1 MKSHIVDR
9 NVKLKARYWRN
20 RAAGQRMDDA
30 IAEVTEWHNR
40 RNPQSPL
47 AMETIRI
54 IIFSSAVKKKLPA

>member
-30 IAEVTEWHNR
+30 IAEVAEWYNKRFPFDALSAEYVR
-40 RNPQSPL
+40 RL
-47 AMETIRI
+47 
-54 IIFSSAVKKKLPA
+54 IFDNTSKKLLA